1 MNRDLVF
8 LAISL
13 LTWGTGE
20 SMFLYFQPL
29 YLQKLGAEPVNIG
42 IILGVAAIAAVIG
55 HIPAG
60 ILADRIGRRPL
71 IWSSWMIAMIAT
83 WTMALSK
90 GLPAFVIGMVIYS
103 CTTFVMAP
111 MNSYITAARGKLSV
125 GRVLT
130 IEMAAFNLGYLVG
143 PIVGGRIADQI
154 GLRSIY
160 FIAGSIFIISFCTVL
175 LIRPQPLERASLE
188 EKSFGFEINRRYIV
202 FLGFIFIAMFV
213 AYLPQPLSSNFL
225 HNMREL
231 SYSQIGQLGSISAL
245 GMVSMSV
252 TLGRLNT
259 RVGFMAGQA
268 AVAIFTLLLWQGN
281 NLLLFA
287 AGYFFLGGFRISR
300 ALGSAQSNEMMHQ
313 SRMGLAY
320 GLTETVFS
328 SATMVAPPL
337 AGYLYEIN
345 PSLPYSASFG
355 LIILSMVLSAVYFF
369 RPPAPSGALIRKVKR
384 NTP

>member
-20 SMFLYFQPL
+20 SMFLYFQAL

-42 IILGVAAIAAVIG
+42 LILGIAAIAAVVG

-71 IWSSWMIAMIAT
+71 IWSSWMIAIVAT

-90 GLPAFVIGMVIYS
+90 GLPGFVVGMVIYS
-103 CTTFVMAP
+103 CTTFVMSP
-111 MNSYITAARGKLSV
+111 LNSYITAARGKLSV
-125 GRVLT
+125 GRALT
-130 IEMAAFNLGYLVG
+130 IEMATYNIGFLLG
-143 PIVGGRIADQI
+143 PILGGRIADQM
-154 GLRSIY
+154 GLHSIY
-160 FIAGSIFIISFCTVL
+160 FIAGSIFIISFCIIL
-175 LIRPQPLERASLE
+175 LIRPQPLERASIN
-188 EKSFGFEINRRYIV
+188 EKSSGFTINRRFIV
-202 FLGFIFIAMFV
+202 FLGFFFIVTFASF
-213 AYLPQPLSSNFL
+213 LPQPLSSNFL
-225 HNMREL
+225 LNVREL

-245 GMVSMSV
+245 GMVIMSL
-252 TLGRLNT
+252 TLGHLNT
-259 RVGFMAGQA
+259 RVGFLAGQA

-287 AGYFFLGGFRISR
+287 AGYFFLGGFRITH
-300 ALGSAQSNEMMHQ
+300 ALGSAQSNEMVHQ

-328 SATMVAPPL
+328 SATMVAAPL

-345 PSLPYSASFG
+345 PGLPYSVGFG
-355 LIILSMVLSAVYFF
+355 AIILSMALSAVYFF
-369 RPPAPSGALIRKVKR
+369 LPQLRHPSEAREQITGH
-384 NTP
+384 